1 MDAILNWIVANP
13 IPVIIIV
20 VVLFLI
26 FTYNNLN
33 AKKKRVEKSFSTIDV
48 YLEKRFDEI
57 GSLLEQTMSSYE
69 HEESIY
75 SQVAALRSGI
85 ETAKTGSIND
95 KVRAMNGI
103 TSFVANPGFKTEAYP
118 ELGQAIVQLGRF
130 TAEKTSQV
138 EDDLAAARK
147 QYNNNVTAYNTKIS
161 SFPTN
166 LVAGIFGF
174 KTPFELFKVSEGKK
188 ERPTMAT
195 VAKNKKEVLE
205 QQLEMEQMK
214 LEAEIKK
221 QKTLKEAE
229 LEMKTMDDKQQT
241 EVVDTLENNETNLDD
256 NKTV

>member
-1 MDAILNWIVANP
+1 MDSIISWILANP

-33 AKKKRVEKSFSTIDV
+33 AKKHRVEKSASTIDV
-48 YLEKRFDEI
+48 YYEKRWDEI
-57 GSLLEQTMSSYE
+57 SSLLGLTLESYE
-69 HEESIY
+69 HEESVYTQI
-75 SQVAALRSGI
+75 AALRSSV

-95 KVRAMNGI
+95 KVRAINGI
-103 TSFVANPGFKTEAYP
+103 SSFVASPAIKTEAYP
-118 ELGQAIVQLGRF
+118 ELKSIATITMY

-147 QYNNNVTAYNTKIS
+147 QYNNNATSFNTKIA

-166 LVAGIFGF
+166 LIAGILGF
-174 KTPFELFKVSEGKK
+174 KEPFELFKVTEGKK

-195 VAKNKKEVLE
+195 ATKTK
-205 QQLEMEQMK
+205 M
-214 LEAEIKK
+214 EAEKIKLQAEIEK
-221 QKTLKEAE
+221 QKMLKEAE
-229 LEMKTMDDKQQT
+229 LEMKAMDDKQQT
-241 EVVDTLENNETNLDD
+241 EVVDTPEKTDN